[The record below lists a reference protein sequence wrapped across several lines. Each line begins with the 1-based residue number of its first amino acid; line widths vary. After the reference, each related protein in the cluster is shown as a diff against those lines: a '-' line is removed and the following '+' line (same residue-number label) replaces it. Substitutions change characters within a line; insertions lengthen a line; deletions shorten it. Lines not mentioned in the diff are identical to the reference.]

1 MKILLA
7 AAILATV
14 GYAQQILVKKTNSAD
29 PWKLD
34 IATKWGYAKAYY
46 DYDFGYSVQ
55 NDFEQGETEGIMDM
69 WSQLS
74 LQSSAS
80 FNLDVNILGLH
91 TCLIK
96 INTTPF
102 QLVPFWASLYFTH
115 PAAVSKGVIAEH
127 GAALEFGW
135 EYIVGNVGVEY
146 YMSDLVPNVSIL
158 DYLTDK
164 TDYVVPDFIK
174 FNADENNAGIQ
185 GWAQTN
191 AESIYTEDPFLKW
204 SLFDHLNK
212 DGSMTN
218 YGSYA
223 FIPLVNDNIPEL
235 Q

>member
-1 MKILLA
+1 M
-7 AAILATV
+7 
-14 GYAQQILVKKTNSAD
+14 
-29 PWKLD
+29 D
-34 IATKWGYAKAYY
+34 IATKWGFAKAYY
-46 DYDFGYSVQ
+46 DYDFGYEVQ
-55 NDFEQGETEGIMDM
+55 SKFEQGETEGVIDM

-80 FNLDVNILGLH
+80 LTLDVNILGLH
-91 TCLIK
+91 ECSIK

-102 QLVPFWASLYFTH
+102 QFVPFWASLYFTH

-135 EYIVGNVGVEY
+135 EYAIGNVGVEY
-146 YMSDLVPNVSIL
+146 YMSDLVPKVSIL

-164 TDYVVPDFIK
+164 TDYIAPDFIK

-185 GWAQTN
+185 GWSETN
-191 AESIYTEDPFLKW
+191 AESIYSEDPFLKW
-204 SLFDHLNK
+204 SLFDHLNQ

-223 FIPLVNDNIPEL
+223 FIPLVNDNIPKL